1 MLPLCN
7 KTKEQPVPNEAVEHG
22 FSNDV
27 FKKKNEKRFLDVF
40 THKEGDLQF

>member
-7 KTKEQPVPNEAVEHG
+7 KTKEQPVPNDAVEHG
-22 FSNDV
+22 FRNDL
-27 FKKKNEKRFLDVF
+27 FKKKKEKRFLAVF